1 MKIYRI
7 TDSEFKIYGKT
18 IGGYDVA
25 PFLSALKSTQLPDG
39 TEYVTEEAALQ
50 SLPEAMTLGNA
61 LFGGLPAQFGWCNGH
76 NTKLNCLE
84 FHRNSEFLLGTEDFI
99 LLIAKQDEIVNG
111 TLDTDKVKA
120 LLQTYRITD
129 PVTNDTVGVFL
140 NADLAALYAQLVA
153 RGQTS
158 SLEALHVGALNEEVD
173 IVDLQKSMSETTR
186 PDILSTYDNLMRAS
200 RNHLR
205 AFVGQIQSQ
214 GIAYVAQ
221 TMPQAEVDA
230 IINSP
235 NERGQG
241 GGGQGGGRGNGQGR
255 GR

>member
-120 LLQTYRITD
+120 FLA
-129 PVTNDTVGVFL
+129 PAGVL
-140 NADLAALYAQLVA
+140 VELYATTLHYAPCCTDTEKGFRVMI
-153 RGQTS
+153 
-158 SLEALHVGALNEEVD
+158 ALPKGTNTAMPEMIPITPED
-173 IVDLQKSMSETTR
+173 KM
-186 PDILSTYDNLMRAS
+186 
-200 RNHLR
+200 LR
-205 AFVGQIQSQ
+205 ACNKWLLAHPDSDEAKDGAWIGLS
-214 GIAYVAQ
+214 GSNIDI
-221 TMPQAEVDA
+221 E
-230 IINSP
+230 N
-235 NERGQG
+235 
-241 GGGQGGGRGNGQGR
+241 
-255 GR
+255 

>member
-120 LLQTYRITD
+120 FLAPAGVLVELYATTLHYAPCCTD
-129 PVTNDTVGVFL
+129 TEKGFRVMIALPKGTNTAMPEMIPVTPED
-140 NADLAALYAQLVA
+140 
-153 RGQTS
+153 
-158 SLEALHVGALNEEVD
+158 
-173 IVDLQKSMSETTR
+173 KM
-186 PDILSTYDNLMRAS
+186 
-200 RNHLR
+200 LR
-205 AFVGQIQSQ
+205 ACNKWLLAHPDSDEAKDGAWIGLS
-214 GIAYVAQ
+214 GSNIDI
-221 TMPQAEVDA
+221 E
-230 IINSP
+230 N
-235 NERGQG
+235 
-241 GGGQGGGRGNGQGR
+241 
-255 GR
+255 